1 MAGTVGHKV
10 LSRMKK
16 IEIEKKVVW
25 SSVHDLWNDCTDV
38 VNCHIFIDQCPS
50 VSAVHVI

>member
-10 LSRMKK
+10 LSGMKK

-25 SSVHDLWNDCTDV
+25 PHHDRV
-38 VNCHIFIDQCPS
+38 V
-50 VSAVHVI
+50 

>member
-10 LSRMKK
+10 LSGMKK

-25 SSVHDLWNDCTDV
+25 
-38 VNCHIFIDQCPS
+38 FICAALARIILLPAKYFISTDQCSS
-50 VSAVHVI
+50 VSAIHVI